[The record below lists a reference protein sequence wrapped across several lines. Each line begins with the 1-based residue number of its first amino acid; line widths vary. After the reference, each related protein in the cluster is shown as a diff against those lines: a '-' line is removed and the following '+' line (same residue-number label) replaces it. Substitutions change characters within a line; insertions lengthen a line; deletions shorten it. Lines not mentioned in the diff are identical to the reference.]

1 MPCRVAVFKSGKM
14 KALILCG
21 GFATRLAPITYFVP
35 KPLLPVGI
43 AGKPIVEYIVADL
56 INAGVNKMVISTN
69 EKFSQQFKYW
79 AKSRVNAP
87 GISIKFVVEKGKNDS
102 EKMGQIRGIAYDI
115 EKASIDSD
123 LAIIAGDNIYDLAIK
138 DVIAYFNGHRKPTVV
153 LYDTQSLQ
161 EATKFGV
168 VELSGDRIVSLTEKP
183 AQPKSTLVSTG
194 IYILPR
200 EMLGLFAEYL
210 NNDGINHDSMGY
222 FVEWL
227 IHRTEVRGYVHKGEW
242 YDIGTLDTYKKVF
255 DEYNAKMR

>member
-1 MPCRVAVFKSGKM
+1 M

-35 KPLLPVGI
+35 KPLLPVGV
-43 AGKPIVEYIVADL
+43 AGKPIVEYIIADL
-56 INAGVNKMVISTN
+56 INAGINKMVLSTN

-79 AKSRVNAP
+79 VKSRVNAP
-87 GISIKFVVEKGKNDS
+87 GIRIQVVVEKGKSDG

-115 EKASIDSD
+115 EKAKIDSD

-138 DVIAYFNGHRKPTVV
+138 DVIAYFEKHRKPTVV
-153 LYDTQSLQ
+153 LYDTRSLQ

-168 VELSGDRIVSLTEKP
+168 VELSGDRIVSLAEKP

-194 IYILPR
+194 IYLLPR
-200 EMLGLFAEYL
+200 ESLGLFSEYL
-210 NNDGINHDSMGY
+210 NKEGNNHDSMGY
-222 FVEWL
+222 FIDWL

-255 DEYNAKMR
+255 DEYNAKML